1 MADYKYESKKKPTDV
16 EKLTTTFVQNGKLE
30 STREIIKFLKGFKDT
45 DILKDMVCLR
55 FEVADITAIDPE
67 ILEALRPGDMVVKI
81 TGTDK
86 HSYRVSYK
94 GATGLCLTYSD
105 CENVETVAYEKTGD
119 VWAYDSTDVTH
130 IGA

>member
-1 MADYKYESKKKPTDV
+1 MNTGIYGIAGAIDDRTKND
-16 EKLTTTFVQNGKLE
+16 GKIN
-30 STREIIKFLKGFKDT
+30 REDEILAFLKGMPENANLAQLLARFPVITEVT
-45 DILKDMVCLR
+45 DIKALS
-55 FEVADITAIDPE
+55 ADL
-67 ILEALRPGDMVVKI
+67 LEALRPGDIIVKI

-119 VWAYDSTDVTH
+119 TWAWDSTDVTP
-130 IGA
+130 ING